1 METPTVEHLAQLYGI
16 DLALAAFI
24 LSFED
29 DAHNSDII
37 EIGPD
42 GQERPAPPGIGLF
55 DDDPPAGPRLVVPV
69 NRGIQ

>member
-1 METPTVEHLAQLYGI
+1 MEITTIEELMRAFNI
-16 DLALAAFI
+16 NRAAAEF
-24 LSFED
+24 LHSFHEG
-29 DAHNSDII
+29 HNSDII